1 VPLKELTIPALSKL
15 VHDYERIYVCSS
27 NWHPQKRLKSNVE
40 LYMHLREKRPNSAL
54 IIMGKDP
61 DVRVADPHVFYTG
74 PVGPDVYMQVY
85 AAASWMLHLAWA
97 DHCPNVVVEALSQGT
112 PVACASVGGTK
123 ELIGSYGHVLQE
135 QPYDYTLEDYDNPPM
150 IDVRQVE
157 DLPDRRDLDYTSI
170 ADIDI
175 KNVTRRYIEL
185 FESVLA

>member
-1 VPLKELTIPALSKL
+1 
-15 VHDYERIYVCSS
+15 
-27 NWHPQKRLKSNVE
+27 
-40 LYMHLREKRPNSAL
+40 
-54 IIMGKDP
+54 MGKDP